1 MTRLQFQPVSFSW
14 VALHP
19 APRGVIQF
27 IGGAFFGTFPTLF
40 YRHLLHELYQAG
52 YTLVALPFRFSLRH
66 WQIAYSL
73 LDEQQRLRQSL
84 PALAARQ
91 GYEAA
96 PYLADANYQWLGH
109 SLGCK
114 YIALLE
120 LLRGDEA
127 VVAAALPAQL
137 AATYRHTQGSTLIA
151 PDISDLASAI
161 PLRSLVALLNRLNI
175 GVQPDR
181 QQTLA
186 LIRQSKL
193 FNLTAM
199 LSFDRD
205 EIAGSQRD
213 TDANVSDVLWLSQY
227 LHTKSA
233 PLQELSGKHLELLG
247 WRMGRYIADF
257 NPLDKF
263 IKPLRQWQ
271 VAAVAQQFVLT
282 LRKTAT
288 GQHQRSSSAQLID
301 LTNPPAVSSETS
313 ATATRVGSF
322 ERSGDR

>member
-1 MTRLQFQPVSFSW
+1 MTRLQFQPVSCSW

-19 APRGVIQF
+19 APQGVIQF

-40 YRHLLHELYQAG
+40 YRHLLQQLYQAG

-84 PALAARQ
+84 PELAARL
-91 GYEAA
+91 GYDAA
-96 PYLADANYQWLGH
+96 LYQEDANYLWLGH

-120 LLRGDEA
+120 LLSGDEA
-127 VVAAALPAQL
+127 AVAAALPAQL
-137 AATYRHTQGSTLIA
+137 VASYRHTPGIWNQGSTLIA
-151 PDISDLASAI
+151 PDISDLESAI

-175 GVQPDR
+175 SVQPNR
-181 QQTLA
+181 QETLA
-186 LIRQSKL
+186 LIRQSEL

-199 LSFDRD
+199 MSFDQD
-205 EIAGSQRD
+205 AIAGSQRD
-213 TDANVSDVLWLSQY
+213 SDANSSDVLWLSQY
-227 LHTKSA
+227 LQTKSA
-233 PLQELSGKHLELLG
+233 PLQELSGKHLEPMG

-263 IKPLRQWQ
+263 IKPLGRWQ
-271 VAAVAQQFVLT
+271 VAEVTRQF
-282 LRKTAT
+282 LRALQRPSA
-288 GQHQRSSSAQLID
+288 GQSTTWPTPQPVELASAS
-301 LTNPPAVSSETS
+301 AVSAGKPT
-313 ATATRVGSF
+313 TTVQMGN
-322 ERSGDR
+322 